1 MANTFKLSIL
11 TPRENFFVGEVQL
24 LDIEAF
30 DGYIGI
36 LKDHI
41 PFVSSIK
48 TNYFWILD
56 EKGDKKKGVILDGIL
71 SVLQSEVT
79 VITSRVN
86 WLIDKELKVINAK
99 IKEKTDLL
107 KNDKLTDF
115 ERKELEKKLLFYQKR
130 LEGTEN

>member
-30 DGYIGI
+30 NGYIGI

-71 SVLQSEVT
+71 SVLSTEVT
-79 VITSRVN
+79 VITTRVN

-99 IKEKTDLL
+99 IKEKSDLL
-107 KNDKLTDF
+107 KNDKLTAF

-130 LEGTEN
+130 LDGTEN

>member
-71 SVLQSEVT
+71 SVLQTEVT

-99 IKEKTDLL
+99 IREKTDLL

>member
-11 TPRENFFVGEVQL
+11 TPRETFFIGEVEL
-24 LDIEAF
+24 LDIEVF
-30 DGYIGI
+30 NGYIGI

-48 TNYFWILD
+48 TNYFWIID
-56 EKGDKKKGVILDGIL
+56 QKQQKKKGVILDGIL
-71 SVLQSEVT
+71 NVSKNEVI

-86 WLIDKELKVINAK
+86 WLKDKETKVINAK
-99 IKEKTDLL
+99 IKEKKDLL
-107 KNDKLTDF
+107 NNKKLTDF

-130 LEGTEN
+130 LDGKED

>member
-11 TPRENFFVGEVQL
+11 TPRENFFIGEVQL

-71 SVLQSEVT
+71 SVLQTEVT